1 MIDKGVVEILAKENF
16 VKIGP
21 MNWVTLR
28 ETKRQIEIWSMAIRL
43 YVIVFLY

>member
-16 VKIGP
+16 VKIGT
-21 MNWVTLR
+21 MNWVILR
-28 ETKRQIEIWSMAIRL
+28 ETKRQMDYWSTAIRL